1 MAALQQ
7 SQVRDTQNGIN
18 ALEQAFTSVQ
28 TRRQDLENTK
38 ANLATSHQGSDGKA
52 YQDLLALWDEQAE
65 VISRNLR
72 DMINTLNETL
82 RQQGIAQGSAND
94 SVNQAYNQSQS
105 VFDALSG

>member
-1 MAALQQ
+1 M
-7 SQVRDTQNGIN
+7 
-18 ALEQAFTSVQ
+18 AFTSVQ

-38 ANLATSHQGSDGKA
+38 LNLAKGHQGSDGKA
-52 YQDLLALWDEQAE
+52 YQELLALWDEQAE

-72 DMINTLNETL
+72 DMIDTLNETL
-82 RQQGIAQGSAND
+82 KQQGIAQGSAND